1 MAPGARDTRTRPR
14 PPSWE
19 AQGVA
24 PRVWKIELVLETDDE
39 DEIERLSGAIAR
51 LACDDAT
58 DTDHTCRLPWF
69 LITSALD
76 DEEAAAW
83 RGDLNR

>member
-1 MAPGARDTRTRPR
+1 
-14 PPSWE
+14 
-19 AQGVA
+19 VA

-39 DEIERLSGAIAR
+39 DEIEQLSDAIAR
-51 LACDDAT
+51 LACDEPT

-69 LITSALD
+69 LITSGLD
-76 DEEAAAW
+76 EEEAAVR